1 MAMSDTAIDRLQ
13 EGLDHVL
20 RAPCDEG
27 VVEMVVR
34 RPREDERE
42 VVAEAE
48 LRPGSGVVG
57 DRWSPD
63 APGSPET
70 EVTVMSARCIALLA
84 RDRDRW
90 PLAGDQLYVD
100 LDLGESN
107 LPPGSRLRIG
117 TSVLEVSEKPHRGC
131 SKFSDRFGEDAL
143 RFVNST
149 LGRANRLR
157 GLNARVVQGGIVRR
171 GDLVTKV

>member
-20 RAPCDEG
+20 RSPSDEG

-63 APGSPET
+63 ASGSPET

-84 RDRDRW
+84 QDRGRW
-90 PLAGDQLYVD
+90 ALAGDQLYVD

-157 GLNARVVQGGIVRR
+157 GLNARVIKGGIVRR